1 MQTVFSRSFAE
12 RWSPRIGEPAA
23 RYQCIAYRLL
33 SAGAFFGII
42 TLTVFGIAENSHS
55 VVFKAAADTAFGLA
69 IIIFITGVAY
79 LKCAARSISSHFD
92 IKVGILNYPP
102 LQDGAF
108 ERWKVRHGV
117 Q

>member
-33 SAGAFFGII
+33 SAGSLFLII
-42 TLTVFGIAENSHS
+42 TVTVLSIAETSHS
-55 VVFKAAADTAFGLA
+55 VLLNSIADIAIGLA
-69 IIIFITGVAY
+69 VVIFVTGVVF
-79 LKCAARSISSHFD
+79 LKCAARSISSHFG

-102 LQDGAF
+102 LQKGAF
-108 ERWKVRHGV
+108 DRWKVRQGV